1 MAYSEAQK
9 EATSRYNKK
18 AYDRIDLIVPKGKRR
33 IIAEYAKSQGKSTNR
48 FINEAIDKGQSN
60 GGSWHL
66 VCQLDYIILSGLQVH
81 MSVDLGSG

>member
-33 IIAEYAKSQGKSTNR
+33 IIAEYAKSQGKSTSR
-48 FINEAIDKGQSN
+48 FINEAIDKAMEEAGT
-60 GGSWHL
+60 
-66 VCQLDYIILSGLQVH
+66 
-81 MSVDLGSG
+81 